1 MQPTDPIAL
10 LKKDHREIKHLFKEF
25 EKADGRSYPRI
36 SNEVFELLEAHNEV
50 EESIFY
56 PMIRA
61 VLPDEFIV
69 EEGLEEHHVIRM
81 LINEL
86 KAMDEMDIHF
96 EAKFKVLSEN
106 CEHHFE
112 EEEEKMFPK
121 ASKLEDD
128 LRASIAEAMQ
138 IKKEELLAAASA

>member
-1 MQPTDPIAL
+1 MNDPVAL
-10 LKKDHREIKHLFKEF
+10 LKKDHRDIKHLFKEF
-25 EKADGRSYPRI
+25 EKADGRSYRRL
-36 SNEVFELLEAHNEV
+36 SNEVFDLLEAHNEV

-61 VLPDEFIV
+61 ILPDEFIV

-81 LINEL
+81 LIDEL
-86 KAMDEMDIHF
+86 KEMDEIDIHF

-121 ASKLEDD
+121 TSKLDPD
-128 LRASIAEAMQ
+128 LQASIAEAMQ
-138 IKKEELLAAASA
+138 IKKEELLAAAAT

>member
-1 MQPTDPIAL
+1 MNDPVVL
-10 LKKDHREIKHLFKEF
+10 LKKDHREIKNLFKEF
-25 EKADGRSYPRI
+25 EKADGRSYRRL
-36 SNEVFELLEAHNEV
+36 SNEVFELLEAHNQV

-61 VLPDEFIV
+61 ILPDEFII

-86 KAMDEMDIHF
+86 KAMDEIDIHF

-106 CEHHFE
+106 CEHHFD

-121 ASKLEDD
+121 ASKLDAG
-128 LRASIAEAMQ
+128 LQASIAEAMQ
-138 IKKEELLAAASA
+138 IKKEELLAVAAA